1 MAFFS
6 ELVSDRHP
14 SFTGKLTRLLTE
26 ACGIRHI
33 LISPYHSQSNGQ
45 CEKMNDIVLQGL
57 RVHCQGLKNWPQ
69 LLAPIAAAY
78 RAATLLSRKASPFRI
93 MYGVEMRLP
102 VETMLC
108 KLLPAHERP
117 TDNIDTMSN
126 QLTLMRLRAQR
137 LAQESRER
145 GAKAANQNRITPE
158 FNIGDKVYK
167 TKDSLA
173 TDQDRKTAPKFE
185 GPFTVVDR
193 GPNNVYKLANF
204 YTGTELRNYVH
215 VDKLKSSVGARAA
228 RRQTRTVDTSDAQCP
243 DFTQLG
249 AKKRKTCDGTG
260 TPGRDAH
267 HGSRSDSA
275 TQGASESAG
284 CGKRDE
290 WVTREEQRPTM
301 PGIRH
306 IGHPAPGE
314 TEHDNKENTTPQ
326 YEPKLQRHTQT
337 APDVDTDNDR
347 NDFHVAFGTAGL
359 DLDFDSD
366 LLCERGTPE
375 QLNSVLSDTRRHCRR
390 TGRKRKGRGTPH
402 FPYGII
408 RPRRPVGS
416 DRTATIKTAV

>member
-1 MAFFS
+1 
-6 ELVSDRHP
+6 
-14 SFTGKLTRLLTE
+14 
-26 ACGIRHI
+26 
-33 LISPYHSQSNGQ
+33 
-45 CEKMNDIVLQGL
+45 
-57 RVHCQGLKNWPQ
+57 
-69 LLAPIAAAY
+69 
-78 RAATLLSRKASPFRI
+78 
-93 MYGVEMRLP
+93 MRLP

-290 WVTREEQRPTM
+290 WVTREEQRPGYATSGTQH
-301 PGIRH
+301 PGKLSTTTKRIQ
-306 IGHPAPGE
+306 HPNMSRNPS
-314 TEHDNKENTTPQ
+314 DI
-326 YEPKLQRHTQT
+326 PKPHQT
-337 APDVDTDNDR
+337 
-347 NDFHVAFGTAGL
+347 
-359 DLDFDSD
+359 
-366 LLCERGTPE
+366 
-375 QLNSVLSDTRRHCRR
+375 
-390 TGRKRKGRGTPH
+390 
-402 FPYGII
+402 
-408 RPRRPVGS
+408 
-416 DRTATIKTAV
+416 